1 MRKVTVSRNTKET
14 EVQID
19 LNLDGSGI
27 TEIDTGAGFFDHML
41 NLFGFHG
48 KFDLNIKCRGDLNTG
63 THHTSEDVGIALG
76 QAFTKALGDK
86 RGIERFGAAYLPMD
100 ESLARVVLDLSGR
113 PYLVYNLYFKK
124 EQIGAMATEDFKEF
138 FQGFANNC
146 LCNLHIELLYGE
158 NDHHKIE
165 AVFKGFGRAMKKAV
179 EITSDSLQS
188 TKGAL

>member
-1 MRKVTVSRNTKET
+1 MRKVTISRNTNET
-14 EVQID
+14 KIQID
-19 LNLDGSGI
+19 LNIDGSGI
-27 TEIDTGAGFFDHML
+27 TEINTGVGFLDHML
-41 NLFGFHG
+41 TLFGFHG
-48 KFDLNIKCRGDLNTG
+48 KFDLNIKCSGDLNTG

-86 RGIERFGAAYLPMD
+86 RGIERFGFAYLPMD
-100 ESLARVVLDLSGR
+100 EALARVVLDLSGR
-113 PYLVYNLYFKK
+113 PCLVYNLDFKTG
-124 EQIGAMATEDFKEF
+124 QIGTMAAEDFREF

-165 AVFKGFGRAMKKAV
+165 AAFKGFGRAMKKAV

>member
-1 MRKVTVSRNTKET
+1 MRKVTISRNTNET
-14 EVQID
+14 KIQID
-19 LNLDGSGI
+19 LNIDGSGI
-27 TEIDTGAGFFDHML
+27 TEINTGVGFLDHML
-41 NLFGFHG
+41 TLFGFHG
-48 KFDLNIKCRGDLNTG
+48 KFDLNIKCSGDLNTG

-100 ESLARVVLDLSGR
+100 EALARVVLDLSGR
-113 PYLVYNLYFKK
+113 PCLVCNLDFKTG
-124 EQIGAMATEDFKEF
+124 QIGTMATEDFREF

-165 AVFKGFGRAMKKAV
+165 AAFKGFGKAMKKAV
-179 EITSDSLQS
+179 EVTSGSLQS

>member
-1 MRKVTVSRNTKET
+1 MRKAVITRNTSET
-14 EVQID
+14 KIQIE
-19 LNLDGSGI
+19 LNLDESGAR
-27 TEIDTGAGFFDHML
+27 EIDTGVGFLDHML
-41 NLFGFHG
+41 TLFCFHG
-48 KFDLNIKCRGDLNTG
+48 KFDLNIKCKGDLNTD

-86 RGIERFGAAYLPMD
+86 KGIERFGAAYVPMD

-113 PYLVYNLYFKK
+113 PCLVYNLDFKK
-124 EQIGAMATEDFKEF
+124 AQIGTMATEDFKEF

-179 EITSDSLQS
+179 EVTSDSLQS

>member
-1 MRKVTVSRNTKET
+1 MRKVTISRNTNET
-14 EVQID
+14 KIQID
-19 LNLDGSGI
+19 LNIDGSGI
-27 TEIDTGAGFFDHML
+27 TEINTGVGFLDHML
-41 NLFGFHG
+41 TLFGFHG
-48 KFDLNIKCRGDLNTG
+48 KFDLNIKCSGDLNTG

-86 RGIERFGAAYLPMD
+86 RGIERFGSAYLPMD
-100 ESLARVVLDLSGR
+100 EALARVVLDLSGR
-113 PYLVYNLYFKK
+113 PCLVCNLDFKTG
-124 EQIGAMATEDFKEF
+124 QIGTMATEDFREF

-179 EITSDSLQS
+179 EITSGSLQS

>member
-1 MRKVTVSRNTKET
+1 MRKVTISRNTNET
-14 EVQID
+14 KIQID
-19 LNLDGSGI
+19 LNIDGSGI
-27 TEIDTGAGFFDHML
+27 TEINTGVGFLDHML
-41 NLFGFHG
+41 TLFGFHG
-48 KFDLNIKCRGDLNTG
+48 KFDLNIKCSGDLNTG

-86 RGIERFGAAYLPMD
+86 RGIERFGFAYLPMD
-100 ESLARVVLDLSGR
+100 EALARVVLDLSGR
-113 PYLVYNLYFKK
+113 PCLVYNLDFKTG
-124 EQIGAMATEDFKEF
+124 QIGTMATEDFREF

-179 EITSDSLQS
+179 EVTSGSLQS

>member
-1 MRKVTVSRNTKET
+1 MRKVTISRNTNET
-14 EVQID
+14 KIQID
-19 LNLDGSGI
+19 LNIDGSGI
-27 TEIDTGAGFFDHML
+27 TEINTGVGFLDHML
-41 NLFGFHG
+41 TLFGFHG
-48 KFDLNIKCRGDLNTG
+48 KFDLNIKCSGDLNTG

-86 RGIERFGAAYLPMD
+86 RGIERFGFAYLPMD
-100 ESLARVVLDLSGR
+100 EALARVVLDLSGR
-113 PYLVYNLYFKK
+113 PCLVYNLDFKTG
-124 EQIGAMATEDFKEF
+124 QIGTMATEDFREF

-165 AVFKGFGRAMKKAV
+165 AAFKGFGRAMKKAV
-179 EITSDSLQS
+179 EVTSGSLQS